1 MEKRMGKSRYWF
13 AAKELGWG
21 WGWPLAWQGWLAYAG
36 AAALL
41 VAGFVIFPPAAAPA
55 RFVACNAGVV
65 VALLFVC
72 WLKGEPLR

>member
-1 MEKRMGKSRYWF
+1 MDRPRYWF

-21 WGWPLAWQGWLAYAG
+21 WGWPLAWQGWLAYAS

-41 VAGFVIFPPAAAPA
+41 VASFVVFPPAAAPL

-65 VALLFVC
+65 VALLLAC